1 MIHQKN
7 IDMKLQDI
15 ILALA
20 TICSAIIS
28 GLFFSYTFSVNLGLH
43 KLSDKAYLTAMQN
56 INKEILNSAFYCCF
70 LGAPILLL
78 MATILFLDLS
88 SPKFYLILVACLSY
102 IIGVIVVTG
111 TQNVPLNNQLA
122 SIDLSISPEKSLRLS
137 RDAFEKPWVFW
148 NNIRTC
154 CSLLTL
160 TCLIINLVF
169 FKARN

>member
-1 MIHQKN
+1 
-7 IDMKLQDI
+7 MKLQDI

-20 TICSAIIS
+20 TIFSAIIS
-28 GLFFSYTFSVNLGLH
+28 GLFFSYTFSVNLGLQ
-43 KLSDKAYLTAMQN
+43 KLNDKAYLTAMQN

-78 MATILFLDLS
+78 MATILFFDLS

-122 SIDLSISPEKSLRLS
+122 SIDLSISPEKSLRLA